1 MKILRPIAAVLLGLF
16 IGSMLNGSLIAI
28 SSYII
33 PPPAG
38 SDLSTAEGLSAAM
51 PLMGP
56 QHFLFPFLAH
66 ALGTL
71 IGALIT
77 ARIANAHQMTL
88 AMLIGIVFLAG
99 GIYMVAILPAP
110 MWFNVTDLLL
120 AYIPMAWLG
129 GKLGSKKKGA

>member
-38 SDLSTAEGLSAAM
+38 SDLSTAEGLSTAM

-56 QHFLFPFLAH
+56 KHFLFPFLAH

-88 AMLIGIVFLAG
+88 AMLIGIAFLAG

>member
-1 MKILRPIAAVLLGLF
+1 MKILRPVAAVLLGLF
-16 IGSMLNGSLIAI
+16 IGAMLNGSIIAL
-28 SSYII
+28 SGYII
-33 PPPAG
+33 PPPPG
-38 SDLSTAEGLSAAM
+38 SDLSTPEGLSAAM
-51 PLMGP
+51 SLMGP

>member
-16 IGSMLNGSLIAI
+16 IGSMLNGSIIAI

-33 PPPAG
+33 PPPPG
-38 SDLSTAEGLSAAM
+38 SDLSTPEGLSAAM
-51 PLMGP
+51 SLMGP

-77 ARIANAHQMTL
+77 ARIANAHQMSL
-88 AMLIGIVFLAG
+88 AMLIGIAFLAG

>member
-1 MKILRPIAAVLLGLF
+1 MKILRPIAAVLLGIF
-16 IGSMLNGSLIAI
+16 IGAMLNGSIIAL
-28 SSYII
+28 SGYII
-33 PPPAG
+33 PPPPG
-38 SDLSTAEGLSAAM
+38 SDLSTPEGLSAAM
-51 PLMGP
+51 SLMGP

-77 ARIANAHQMTL
+77 ARIANAHQMPL

-99 GIYMVAILPAP
+99 GIYMVPILPAP

>member
-1 MKILRPIAAVLLGLF
+1 MKILRPIAAVLLGIF
-16 IGSMLNGSLIAI
+16 IGAMLNGSIIAL
-28 SSYII
+28 SGYII
-33 PPPAG
+33 PPPPG
-38 SDLSTAEGLSAAM
+38 SDLSTPEGLSAAM
-51 PLMGP
+51 SLMGP

-77 ARIANAHQMTL
+77 ARIANAHQMSL
-88 AMLIGIVFLAG
+88 AMLIGIVFLTG

>member
-33 PPPAG
+33 PPPPG

-51 PLMGP
+51 SLMGP